1 MSSDAITKHPA
12 LWSNPYGQFLESA
25 SSPEGVKNILFGVPL
40 DVTTSF
46 RPGTRQGPRDIRF
59 HSYNL
64 ENYSVEQGKE
74 LQPNSFYDAGDL
86 DFAFGNVR
94 DSLDMCA
101 DFVDAIIAQG
111 KRPIAM
117 GGEHLVTGGLM
128 RGVARHYPDA
138 AILHVDA
145 HFDLREEYYGEE
157 LSHATALR
165 LAWKAL
171 GRDDN
176 ERPED
181 GPHMVQIGIR
191 SGPKSEADFV
201 RGRIPQFTPDGV
213 ADLRRF
219 IEELAETW
227 KGRPVYCSFD
237 IDAVDPAHAPGTGTP
252 EAGGLSSR
260 EALALM
266 RMLPKFNL
274 IGFDLVELNPTIDAG
289 GITGNLAAKM
299 IRELLIAL
307 G

>member
-1 MSSDAITKHPA
+1 MSDSISKHPA
-12 LWSNPYGQFLESA
+12 LWANPYGQFLQSA
-25 SSPEGVKNILFGVPL
+25 ASPDHVKNILFGVPL

-64 ENYSVEQGKE
+64 ENYSVEQGRE
-74 LQPNSFYDAGDL
+74 LGDDVFYDAGDL

-94 DSLDMCA
+94 ESLEFCG
-101 DFVDAIIAQG
+101 DFVDKIIAAG

-128 RGVARHYPDA
+128 RGVAKHYPSC

-171 GRDDN
+171 GRDKN
-176 ERPED
+176 EQETE

-201 RGRIPQFTPDGV
+201 KGRIPQFHPDGV
-213 ADLRRF
+213 ADLTRF
-219 IEELAETW
+219 IEELAKTW
-227 KGRPVYCSFD
+227 EGRPVYCSFD

-252 EAGGLSSR
+252 EAGGLTSK

-266 RMLPKFNL
+266 RLLPKFNL
-274 IGFDLVELNPTIDAG
+274 VGFDVVEVNPMVDPG
-289 GITGNLAAKM
+289 GLTGNLAAKM

-307 G
+307 S